1 MSLINEIK
9 EMLSEVTKV
18 NFKGNKFVLKIDVNE
33 DPNKKG
39 IKVQFLPTTFAGMS
53 KQQQDEIAMELG
65 AKLNQGLAQLG
76 LTVER
81 DRELKDKT
89 ILGFF
94 IYIEYLDKII
104 INALNQ
110 AAQPSNEI
118 KEGEKANKPSTKPIE
133 VSFKELTPLQKK
145 KVQAFEK
152 IVGGKHSQI
161 LNTIHGMVLKIDKE
175 FTDNSY
181 RLNADYPKTLKAA
194 KARWVETSKD
204 NVKIGF

>member
-53 KQQQDEIAMELG
+53 KQQQDDIAMELA
-65 AKLNQGLAQLG
+65 AKLNQGLSPLG

-89 ILGFF
+89 IVGFF

-110 AAQPSNEI
+110 AAQSSN
-118 KEGEKANKPSTKPIE
+118 
-133 VSFKELTPLQKK
+133 
-145 KVQAFEK
+145 
-152 IVGGKHSQI
+152 
-161 LNTIHGMVLKIDKE
+161 D
-175 FTDNSY
+175 
-181 RLNADYPKTLKAA
+181 
-194 KARWVETSKD
+194 
-204 NVKIGF
+204 

>member
-39 IKVQFLPTTFAGMS
+39 IKVQFLPTTFSGMS
-53 KQQQDEIAMELG
+53 KQQQDDIAMDLG
-65 AKLNQGLAQLG
+65 AKLNQGLSQLG

-89 ILGFF
+89 VIGFF

-110 AAQPSNEI
+110 AAQSSN
-118 KEGEKANKPSTKPIE
+118 
-133 VSFKELTPLQKK
+133 
-145 KVQAFEK
+145 
-152 IVGGKHSQI
+152 
-161 LNTIHGMVLKIDKE
+161 D
-175 FTDNSY
+175 
-181 RLNADYPKTLKAA
+181 
-194 KARWVETSKD
+194 
-204 NVKIGF
+204 